1 MATVAAA
8 RDCDRVRGGRAR
20 TPQSPSSR
28 PFRPPPPIPHTA
40 QYETDVSLPMYVM
53 GPGVPAGAILEY
65 PTTHIDITA
74 TIVELAGAT
83 AAGPP
88 LDGLSFAAAF
98 SASPPAPRAWRDF
111 QFAEFHCGDL
121 TWRQVRRPF
130 ENTTYAMWCDGTEEV
145 FDLIADPWQLAN
157 VAATSGANISAA
169 DGPLAEAM
177 WTCAGDACRAPTP
190 RAVKPF
196 RCYNVSGPMADFDP

>member
-1 MATVAAA
+1 MWQP
-8 RDCDRVRGGRAR
+8 RVTAIACGAR
-20 TPQSPSSR
+20 TAEPALTLL
-28 PFRPPPPIPHTA
+28 PPPTPRTA

-111 QFAEFHCGDL
+111 QFAEFHCNDL

-145 FDLIADPWQLAN
+145 FDLVADPWQLAN

-190 RAVKPF
+190 RAVTPF
-196 RCYNVSGPMADFDP
+196 RCYNVSGPMAVFDP